1 MFVVGEEEAFILVV
15 EVSFVVE
22 KISNLLPLLTNH
34 PLINTKQLVLRNANL
49 LMPRQRNPRTKEV
62 KRLF

>member
-15 EVSFVVE
+15 EISFVIE

-34 PLINTKQLVLRNANL
+34 PLINTKQLVLRNTNL
-49 LMPRQRNPRTKEV
+49 LMPR
-62 KRLF
+62 